1 MRAVIR
7 PLLLHPVSSSSCGG
21 APRNLGCWL
30 PPAARPGDW
39 WSTLRPLEDA
49 FAPNAVGA
57 VSLEGDGALI
67 TAAQKISDAI
77 GGCEAP
83 ADAQLESKVVGL
95 ESGSIVMLGCSQGAY
110 AVTHRL
116 FAVAGESLQLATLP
130 DYDASGWFASDQA
143 STAEIDAGTGVLTTL
158 RKSAGHGGCGSE
170 GRYQWDGA
178 RFVLQ
183 ELRWQDCSA
192 TTPPPFPIVWPLQQN
207 TVADPDGATPVP

>member
-1 MRAVIR
+1 MRLAFVIAGAVT
-7 PLLLHPVSSSSCGG
+7 LLASCG
-21 APRNLGCWL
+21 P
-30 PPAARPGDW
+30 
-39 WSTLRPLEDA
+39 EDA

-130 DYDASGWFASDQA
+130 DYEASGWFASDQA

-170 GRYQWDGA
+170 GRYLWDGA
-178 RFVLQ
+178 HFVLQ
-183 ELRWQDCSA
+183 ELRWQDCA
-192 TTPPPFPIVWPLQQN
+192 GPDLNPPPFPIVWPTQQ
-207 TVADPDGATPVP
+207 GATTDANTATPAP